1 MHCGFSWRTPPR
13 RPAFAGRLVVLVLL
27 LAVLFCGSVAPARAY
42 VCAPSSA
49 TRKLTAHVAVQ
60 KDCGRSPKARPKRG
74 DADPMSFVFF
84 LGIVIVVVLFPVA
97 LGRRGEL
104 PPE

>member
-1 MHCGFSWRTPPR
+1 MHCGFWRTPPR
-13 RPAFAGRLVVLVLL
+13 RPVFAGRLVALSCL
-27 LAVLFCGSVAPARAY
+27 LAVLFGGSAAPARAY
-42 VCAPSSA
+42 PCAPSSA
-49 TRKLTAHVAVQ
+49 TRTLTVHVAAQ
-60 KDCGRSPKARPKRG
+60 KDCGRSSKARLQRG

-97 LGRRGEL
+97 LGRREGL